1 MPLRSNTQTRTD
13 ISAPARPRRAGLRAG
28 LALAACLAA
37 GATCTSA
44 ASAQVYTG
52 PFVGSV
58 AQFYTMPTTAPA
70 DPGTLIRYQPYTD
83 KNGAAVPKT
92 YRVMYWSTMTRIS
105 AGVTTTYPLPVTGVV
120 YLPSTS
126 TPTGGFPTLVFEH
139 GTLGVIP
146 ECGPSR
152 ASMTWQSWMLGTQF
166 KTVAPDFPGLG
177 LDVPS
182 LRSSDKD
189 FRSAH
194 PWYLGL
200 VYQRPFDQT
209 SHPFVSMSGEGRSS
223 IDLVRAAQDL
233 EYMLAD
239 GASKARGA
247 GSNPEFVAIGQSQG
261 GQAALATGELM
272 AAGYAPELELLAVA
286 AGAPASTYEDT
297 TSLHPALVNA
307 FFGITLVGGSLE
319 IFDLHPSNELTAV
332 GEANYERTSEQ
343 TCSDLFWQVQNATYS
358 YQLERPQTDIIN
370 IPGYR
375 TFVTANSPGNR
386 PIQVPVFVG
395 QVDNDVLIY
404 PSRSDRMVHK
414 LRTTQNAEV
423 TYCQYAG
430 NGATDVIL
438 GFANHGATTPRMWDG
453 KGERCTLPNGQQVT
467 DGSVTVRKF
476 FNDVGFPL

>member
-1 MPLRSNTQTRTD
+1 MPLFRNAGPKAT
-13 ISAPARPRRAGLRAG
+13 SAAHPSPRRAGLGFG

-37 GATCTSA
+37 GAATSSE

-58 AQFYTMPTTAPA
+58 AQFYTMPTTAA
-70 DPGTLIRYQPYTD
+70 AAPGTLIRYQPYTD
-83 KNGAAVPKT
+83 KNGAVVAKT

-105 AGVTTTYPLPVTGVV
+105 AGVTSTYALPVTGVV

-152 ASMTWQSWMLGTQF
+152 ASMTWQTWMLGTTF

-177 LDVPS
+177 LDVPT

-189 FRSAH
+189 FKSIH

-223 IDLVRAAQDL
+223 IDIVRAAQDL

-239 GASKARGA
+239 SASKTRGA
-247 GSNPEFVAIGQSQG
+247 GKNPEFVAVGQSQG
-261 GQAALATGELM
+261 GQAALATGEMM

-319 IFDLHPSNELTAV
+319 IFDLQPSKVLTTI
-332 GEANYERTSEQ
+332 GQANYERTSEQ
-343 TCSDLFWQVQNATYS
+343 TCSDLLWQVQNATYT
-358 YQLERPQTDIIN
+358 YQLVPKQNEIN
-370 IPGYR
+370 KVPGYE
-375 TFVTANSPGNR
+375 TFVRANSPGNR
-386 PIQVPVFVG
+386 PINVPVFVG

-404 PSRSDRMVHK
+404 PSRSDRMVNK
-414 LRTTQNAEV
+414 LRTTQGAEV
-423 TYCQYAG
+423 TYCKYAG

-453 KGERCTLPNGQQVT
+453 KGERCTLPNGTQVT
-467 DGSVTVRKF
+467 DGSITVRKF
-476 FNDVGFPL
+476 FNEAGFPL